1 MPSTIPCLWYDQSAE
16 EAAQFYCSIFP
27 NSSVLRVERSPMD
40 NPSGPE
46 GSVLSVEFELDGT
59 RYTAMNGGPHFT
71 FNEAI
76 SFQIDCADQKE
87 VNYYWDAL
95 TAGGEESQCG

>member
-46 GSVLSVEFELDGT
+46 GSVLPSSSNS
-59 RYTAMNGGPHFT
+59 TAR
-71 FNEAI
+71 AI
-76 SFQIDCADQKE
+76 PP
-87 VNYYWDAL
+87 
-95 TAGGEESQCG
+95 